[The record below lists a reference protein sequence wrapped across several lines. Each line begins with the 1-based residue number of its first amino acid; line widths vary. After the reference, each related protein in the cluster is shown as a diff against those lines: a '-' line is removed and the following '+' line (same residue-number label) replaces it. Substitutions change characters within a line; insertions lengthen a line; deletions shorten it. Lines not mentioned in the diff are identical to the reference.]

1 MTTIC
6 LFIFAIIFSRTTA
19 KNFLVSLDKEKGKD
33 SHNDDSDIVENEQN
47 MEEEKAKKAE
57 EREVE
62 MAKGVELKA
71 TAKETVSLC
80 PWQDGCVPD
89 NLASDYSDKRG
100 TWKCYYKNS
109 KR

>member
-19 KNFLVSLDKEKGKD
+19 KNFLITLDKEKGKD

-47 MEEEKAKKAE
+47 IEEEKAKKAE

-62 MAKGVELKA
+62 MAKEVEL
-71 TAKETVSLC
+71 TES
-80 PWQDGCVPD
+80 VPG

>member
-19 KNFLVSLDKEKGKD
+19 KNFLVTLDKEKGKD
-33 SHNDDSDIVENEQN
+33 SHNDDSDIVEKNEQN

-62 MAKGVELKA
+62 MAKEVELKA
-71 TAKETVSLC
+71 ETV
-80 PWQDGCVPD
+80 PG